1 MARSS
6 LSRSA
11 VSRLP
16 LSRSTVQRAE
26 GMRVLDVQRLHR
38 AAWAYTTRRVGPGV
52 LGLTDEAV
60 TPRAGDLVL
69 ARVDA
74 LGHHSGLQLAD
85 GRRRT
90 LFVGDEIVVV
100 YGNRYAPNQFEA
112 VVPKTLGPCQLVA
125 AGGMAAKALS
135 WHTSITKPATRI
147 TPLGLLV
154 GSGGRPVNLR
164 DHALPSRDV
173 LPPSLP
179 PAIAV
184 VGTAMDSGKTQTCGY
199 LVRGLTTAGY
209 RVGYAKITGTGAA
222 GDPWFLRDAG
232 ADPVFDFTDAGWVS
246 TYLVPPREVERSV
259 VTLVGHL
266 VESHVD
272 AIVFEVADGV
282 LQSETALLLASD
294 VFQSVVSG
302 VLFAASDAMGAVAGA
317 RSVSELGLPLIAL
330 SGVLTASPLQ
340 QREAEKATD
349 LQVFSRQD
357 LAREM
362 TARRILNMA
371 KRRPA
376 IADRHVA
383 RNGDSQP
390 AEMSIV

>member
-6 LSRSA
+6 LSRPA
-11 VSRLP
+11 VSRSP
-16 LSRSTVQRAE
+16 LSGSPVRRAH
-26 GMRVLDVQRLHR
+26 GVHGLDMQRLRR
-38 AAWAYTTRRVGPGV
+38 AAWSYTTRRVSPG
-52 LGLTDEAV
+52 LAGLTDEAV
-60 TPRAGDLVL
+60 APRAGDLVL

-74 LGHHSGLQLAD
+74 IGHHSGLQLAD

-90 LFVGDEIVVV
+90 LFVGDEIVVA

-135 WHTSITKPATRI
+135 WHASISKPATRI
-147 TPLGLLV
+147 TPLGLLA
-154 GSGGRPVNLR
+154 GPDGRPVNLR
-164 DHALPSRDV
+164 QYALPSLDV
-173 LPPSLP
+173 LPAALP

-199 LVRGLTTAGY
+199 LVRGLSSAGY

-232 ADPVFDFTDAGWVS
+232 ADPVLDFTDAGLVS

-259 VTLVGHL
+259 MTLVGHL
-266 VESHVD
+266 VEARVD

-282 LQSETALLLASD
+282 LQTETALLLASD

-302 VLFAASDAMGAVAGA
+302 VVFAASDAMGAVAGA
-317 RSVSELGLPLIAL
+317 RSVRELDLPLLAL

-349 LQVFSRQD
+349 LPVFSRQN

-376 IADRHVA
+376 GADRHLA

-390 AEMSIV
+390 AGLSIV